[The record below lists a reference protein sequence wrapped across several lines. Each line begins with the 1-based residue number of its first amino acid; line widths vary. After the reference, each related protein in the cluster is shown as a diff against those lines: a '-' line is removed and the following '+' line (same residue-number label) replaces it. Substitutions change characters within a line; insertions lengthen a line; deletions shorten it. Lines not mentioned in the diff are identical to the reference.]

1 MAVKTPSAQLSPVLM
16 TTVPK
21 VESFAEALSSK
32 GKPAVIR

>member
-1 MAVKTPSAQLSPVLM
+1 MAVKTPSAQLSPVVI

-21 VESFAEALSSK
+21 VESFAEILSSK